1 MFGNAWEIEI
11 IACDG
16 LFATWLSHSSRIA
29 WQFRIKKL
37 RRHSGYLTMHRHTT
51 LQVKEQ
57 HKMTEEWANQ
67 QGREVSRDHII
78 SYPSLA
84 IFTGRQYIYTQYHL
98 YNS

>member
-1 MFGNAWEIEI
+1 MWPAFGSLSMFGNAWEIEI

-16 LFATWLSHSSRIA
+16 LFAMSLSHSPKIELA
-29 WQFRIKKL
+29 LGIKKL
-37 RRHSGYLTMHRHTT
+37 RGHPGYLTMHRHTT

-78 SYPSLA
+78 SISCY
-84 IFTGRQYIYTQYHL
+84 FQR
-98 YNS
+98 